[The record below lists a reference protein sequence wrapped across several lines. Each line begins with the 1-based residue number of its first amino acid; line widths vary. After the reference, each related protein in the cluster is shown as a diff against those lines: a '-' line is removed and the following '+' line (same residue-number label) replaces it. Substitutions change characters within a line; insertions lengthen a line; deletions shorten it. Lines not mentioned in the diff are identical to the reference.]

1 MRKVCHAGAQACGGR
16 GATRPPARD
25 NNPRIAAPE
34 RLDGLSQKQT
44 RVPDI
49 MFVGS
54 GVGINYDWGM
64 HYDLRSI
71 AEATTMEPNETDE
84 ALAAVRRAIV
94 DDKRRDRDLWLRG
107 LTVLPATSED
117 LYQPRGPDRLMGQV
131 MEAIERTAGRDL
143 SLQRSVLTRQPF
155 VRERQR
161 LVWSLLPG
169 ERGRRI
175 SQQLVRE
182 LQRPQGHVESCI
194 IAL

>member
-1 MRKVCHAGAQACGGR
+1 MG
-16 GATRPPARD
+16 
-25 NNPRIAAPE
+25 
-34 RLDGLSQKQT
+34 
-44 RVPDI
+44 
-49 MFVGS
+49 
-54 GVGINYDWGM
+54 
-64 HYDLRSI
+64 
-71 AEATTMEPNETDE
+71 PNEVDE

-117 LYQPRGPDRLMGQV
+117 LYQPRSLDRLMGQV

-143 SLQRSVLTRQPF
+143 SLQRSVLTRRPF

>member
-1 MRKVCHAGAQACGGR
+1 
-16 GATRPPARD
+16 
-25 NNPRIAAPE
+25 
-34 RLDGLSQKQT
+34 
-44 RVPDI
+44 

-54 GVGINYDWGM
+54 GVGINYDGGM

-71 AEATTMEPNETDE
+71 AEATTMEPNEADE

-117 LYQPRGPDRLMGQV
+117 LYQPRDPDRLMGQV
-131 MEAIERTAGRDL
+131 MEAIERTADRDL

-169 ERGRRI
+169 ERGGASHNSSSGSSNALRGTSRAASSRCDKEWELGWDGAMAPSSKIGHISVHKARI
-175 SQQLVRE
+175 
-182 LQRPQGHVESCI
+182 
-194 IAL
+194 